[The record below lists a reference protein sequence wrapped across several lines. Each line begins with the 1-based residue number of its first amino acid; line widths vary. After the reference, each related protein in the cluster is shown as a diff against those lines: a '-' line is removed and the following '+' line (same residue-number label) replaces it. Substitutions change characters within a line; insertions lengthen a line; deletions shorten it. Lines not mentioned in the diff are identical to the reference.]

1 MIKKITVWG
10 FCWFAALLSILQ
22 LTHLARGFNSF
33 SSSGWHKGIE
43 YEQRLTIS
51 DAVSNQTL
59 GIAILGDSINYVG
72 PWSELF
78 PESQTYSFGI
88 NGGTAQDC
96 QSMLGR
102 LLKVC
107 LMMGIHDLSLE
118 FSQRKIVKNIFE
130 MGHQITTVPSETA
143 LFIQSALPRVHNI
156 AKKQSH

>member
-51 DAVSNQTL
+51 DALSNQTG
-59 GIAILGDSINYVG
+59 GIAILGDSVNYAG
-72 PWSELF
+72 PWSKLF
-78 PESQTYSFGI
+78 PERQTYNFGI
-88 NGGTAQDC
+88 NRDTAQGY
-96 QSMLGR
+96 QSVLVR
-102 LLKVC
+102 LSKVC
-107 LMMGIHDLSLE
+107 LMIGINDLSLE

-130 MGHQITTVPSETA
+130 MGHQITTVPSETE
-143 LFIQSALPRVHNI
+143 LFIQSALPRVQNI
-156 AKKQSH
+156 SKKQSH